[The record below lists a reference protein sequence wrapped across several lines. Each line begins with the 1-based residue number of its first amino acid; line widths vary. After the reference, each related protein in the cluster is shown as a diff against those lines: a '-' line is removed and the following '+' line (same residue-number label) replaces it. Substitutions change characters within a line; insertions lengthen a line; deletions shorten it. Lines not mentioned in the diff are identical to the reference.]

1 MNAILTV
8 VEGHILFAVIQVL
21 DMTSLDDEP
30 PSVLIFS
37 CSGPYL
43 RSKVMLLALQQVID
57 THVDLSF
64 SVNEEVEEDS
74 FALDSV
80 YEYAC
85 ETLSL
90 GLLLMEF
97 LDAT

>member
-1 MNAILTV
+1 
-8 VEGHILFAVIQVL
+8 
-21 DMTSLDDEP
+21 MTSLDDEP
-30 PSVLIFS
+30 SSVLIFS
-37 CSGPYL
+37 CSPDLEPYL
-43 RSKVMLLALQQVID
+43 KSKVLLLALQQVID
-57 THVDLSF
+57 TNIDLSL

-74 FALDSV
+74 FALYSV